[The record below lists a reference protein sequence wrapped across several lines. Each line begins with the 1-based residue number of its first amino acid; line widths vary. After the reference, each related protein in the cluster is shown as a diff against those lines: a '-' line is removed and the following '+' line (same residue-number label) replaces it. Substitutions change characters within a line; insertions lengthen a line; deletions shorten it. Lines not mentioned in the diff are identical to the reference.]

1 MFKRPV
7 MQYVGGISE
16 SRRRAKSEISTAAF
30 GMCWL
35 FLLLALVLPTAAQE
49 AQENDVFPVP
59 DSYKIEG
66 IPPIK
71 KSEVDHLFYDPA
83 SIRSNLIWDADR
95 QNRRLLVTD
104 QTNNIYLLSSP
115 LSQPIKLIEKVV
127 PNSVKMR
134 SDGQAFVYSSD
145 RDDEDNFELFLYDVG
160 KKISTKLTTLRGKD
174 ESIDSFIWSR
184 TGDSLFYVRADYDL
198 KTSALCHYDFQA
210 EKCFKTELKGVWE
223 VLDANGNQVLLKY
236 WKASTS
242 QHLYLLDASSDKL
255 TPIDEKGNA
264 RKGGFAGDAVLWTTE
279 GNDSCKRNP
288 CVLSMNLKSKKIAQ
302 LDLPEN
308 LLTIHDTKIAP
319 NGKHLLIQETRDG
332 IDHLRVFRLKNG
344 NSVKELSPFLPN
356 SFVVWHTRWL
366 SDNEIAYTIENIGKP
381 ASIQSYNI
389 DSKVITDWT
398 KEKLPPSL
406 EGKVVSPE
414 IIRWKSFDQREIS
427 GFIVRPKSST
437 RKLPVLI
444 DVHGG
449 PQILDKPL
457 FNSQDIRLAS
467 NLGMAIIHTNIRGS
481 SGFGNEFMNA
491 DNKEKRGDAVKDI
504 RALLDWV
511 EKQPDLDS
519 NQVFLRGG
527 SYGGF
532 IVLSTALQEAS
543 RIKGVI
549 AEYPL
554 VSIRGMLGQ
563 SWIDE
568 LAKNEY
574 GEPKDEKLM
583 LALDELSPLNNV
595 TRWNKIPLL
604 LTRGKL
610 DSRNPEKDVVDLKNQ
625 LRSHGTDVWFIY
637 STNDGHGFSGKY
649 VFAAVY
655 KFLKTKIKE
664 N

>member
-1 MFKRPV
+1 MLTMNIKR
-7 MQYVGGISE
+7 VG
-16 SRRRAKSEISTAAF
+16 RRKRTVKSVLLAGLA
-30 GMCWL
+30 
-35 FLLLALVLPTAAQE
+35 FLLSLPVLSQSV
-49 AQENDVFPVP
+49 DLFPVP
-59 DSYKIEG
+59 ESYQVEG

-95 QNRRLLVTD
+95 RNRRLLVTD

-115 LSQPIKLIEKVV
+115 FSQPVKLIEKVV

-134 SDGQAFVYSSD
+134 PDGRAFVYSSD
-145 RDDEDNFELFLYDVG
+145 RDDEDNFELFLYDFG
-160 KKISTKLTTLRGKD
+160 KKTTTKLTTLRGKD

-184 TGDSLFYVRADYDL
+184 TGDSLFYIRADYDL
-198 KTSALCHYDFQA
+198 KKSTLCHYDFQA
-210 EKCFKTELKGVWE
+210 EKCFKTELKGNWE
-223 VLDANGNQVLLKY
+223 VLGGKEDQILLKY

-242 QHLYLLDASSDKL
+242 QHLYLLDTTSDKL
-255 TPIDEKGNA
+255 TPIDEKGNC
-264 RKGGFAGDAVLWTTE
+264 RKGVFANDAVLWTTE

-288 CVLSMNLKSKKIAQ
+288 CVLSMNLKSKKMAQ

-308 LLTIHDTKIAP
+308 LLSIHDVKAAP
-319 NGKHLLIQETRDG
+319 DGRHLLIQETRDG
-332 IDHLRVFRLKNG
+332 IDYLRVFRLKNG
-344 NSVKELSPFLPN
+344 NSIRELPPFLPN
-356 SFVVWHTRWL
+356 SYVVWQTRWL
-366 SDNEIAYTIENIGKP
+366 SDHEIVYTIENIGKP
-381 ASIQSYNI
+381 ASIQSFNI

-406 EGKVVSPE
+406 ENKVSSPE

-427 GFIVRPKSST
+427 GYIIRPKLNTKKS
-437 RKLPVLI
+437 PVLI

-457 FNSQDIRLAS
+457 FNSGDIRLAS

-481 SGFGNEFMNA
+481 SGFGNEFLNA

-511 EKQPDLDS
+511 EKQPDLDG
-519 NQVFLRGG
+519 NQIFLRGG

-532 IVLSTALQEAS
+532 IALSTALHEPT
-543 RIKGVI
+543 RVKGVI

-554 VSIRGMLGQ
+554 VSIRGMLSQ
-563 SWIDE
+563 TWIDE

-574 GEPKDEKLM
+574 GDPKDEKLM
-583 LALDELSPLNNV
+583 LALDELSPLNNAA
-595 TRWNKIPLL
+595 RWNKIPLL
-604 LTRGKL
+604 MTRGKL

-637 STNDGHGFSGKY
+637 STNDGHGFGGRY
-649 VFAAVY
+649 VFATMY
-655 KFLKTKIKE
+655 KFLKTKISKE